1 MKTFVTLLLLT
12 PLFSCGQKYFEGEIE
27 YKIQTIKTDSSFD
40 LNRIPCTGS
49 QSSKIVYKNGDYIS
63 RFDNCFIEYEY
74 FNHTLSQSF
83 YKLNGS
89 DTLLFENFKNPPES
103 DSIISIKMYNN
114 TDTILN
120 KVCNRLVVQR
130 RRMKMTF
137 LYSPELKINPD
148 WFRNSR
154 GEYYDV
160 IYGQMKSVFLKCIIE
175 GEGYT
180 STCIATN
187 VDSKPISSNVFPDV
201 AKLPK
206 VPL

>member
-1 MKTFVTLLLLT
+1 MKTLATLLLLT

-49 QSSKIVYKNGDYIS
+49 NSSKIVYKNGDYIS

-89 DTLLFENFKNPPES
+89 DTLLFENCKNPPKS
-103 DSIISIKMYNN
+103 DSIISIKTYNN

-137 LYSPELKINPD
+137 LYSPGLKINPD
-148 WFRNSR
+148 WFRNSK

-160 IYGQMKSVFLKCIIE
+160 IYGQMKSVFLKYIIE
-175 GEGYT
+175 GEGYI
-180 STCIATN
+180 STCIATK
-187 VDSKPISSNVFPDV
+187 VDPKPISSNFFPDV
-201 AKLPK
+201 DKLPK